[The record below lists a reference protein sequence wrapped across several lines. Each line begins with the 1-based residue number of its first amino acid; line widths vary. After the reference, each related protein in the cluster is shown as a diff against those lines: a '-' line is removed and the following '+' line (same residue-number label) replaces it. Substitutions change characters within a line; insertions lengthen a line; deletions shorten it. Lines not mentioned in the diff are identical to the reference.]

1 MYRRCFWTCDCQ
13 MAGVSVQD
21 IELVF
26 WQDRAM
32 LSDAVSS
39 IKERLPGNVAGLQ
52 AFHQINYQ
60 SVNTFIQPFI
70 HKFSHSF
77 MIINR
82 DRDGLRCL
90 AEHGRRYWGG
100 ATCAIDLQIL
110 GVTSPKIYRICNWI
124 SRSHIIDSFFSVRSS
139 PPTMCSH
146 SSLDLRESQD

>member
-1 MYRRCFWTCDCQ
+1 

-70 HKFSHSF
+70 HSFSHSF

-100 ATCAIDLQIL
+100 RHVL
-110 GVTSPKIYRICNWI
+110 
-124 SRSHIIDSFFSVRSS
+124 
-139 PPTMCSH
+139 
-146 SSLDLRESQD
+146 